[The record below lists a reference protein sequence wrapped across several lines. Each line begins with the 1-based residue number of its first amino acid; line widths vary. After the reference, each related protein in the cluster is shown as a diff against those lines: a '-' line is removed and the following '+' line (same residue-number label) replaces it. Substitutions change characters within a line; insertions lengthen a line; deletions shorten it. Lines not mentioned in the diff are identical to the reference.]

1 MQALKIF
8 YPGKIF
14 FMQPIKKKIVQATSL
29 HKTHLEK
36 KNNYTTH
43 F

>member
-14 FMQPIKKKIVQATSL
+14 FMQAIKKKIVQATSL
-29 HKTHLEK
+29 HKPHLEK
-36 KNNYTTH
+36 KSST
-43 F
+43 